1 MTGVTALAALTGA
14 AGLAGLAGLAVLA
27 AGRPRPGKPAGG
39 AAGALLRTPA
49 GRIPRLRTL
58 DRPETAGVHP
68 AVASPVGAHTVGA
81 PAAGAHSAGVR
92 PGGARAAEVE
102 PGGDRSAEVEL
113 GGDRSAEV
121 HPAGVRS
128 VEAGAAT
135 PAYIERDAAPRL
147 RAALSRPGFVLV
159 VGEPL
164 AGRTRLAYEV
174 TRALHP
180 RYAFV
185 RPLTRVALPEAVR
198 VAGRRRHAVLWL
210 DDLEEYL
217 GAGGLTAAQL
227 DGLRRAVVVA
237 TMRTEEYGR
246 YEARDASRLT
256 GSDRDAWRDRRD
268 LLGRA
273 TVIHLDRSWSPE
285 ERRRAEAHRDDPR
298 IAAALGAGGRFGVAE
313 VLAGAPGLPARWD
326 SGWAA
331 GAHPRGAAVLAAAL
345 DCRRA
350 GLRRPVAEEWL
361 RALHLPY
368 LAGRGGAAL
377 RPEPFAEA
385 LDWARGADRTTGALL
400 TGSRAHGYT
409 ACGYLLNAPGL
420 GPVPDH
426 LWQGLLARAE
436 AEDAYDMGLV
446 AHQEGRLCRAV
457 QAFTRARSGGV
468 TAAELPLALAVGD
481 SGRPRRAAADLA
493 GIVRRRELRLGP
505 RHPDTLA
512 ARHQLAYFTGEAGNA
527 RAAAAR
533 FATLVADTRA
543 ALGPGHPDTLAAR
556 HQLAY
561 FTGLAGDPRS
571 AARQLET
578 LLTDRLGRHAPDHAQ
593 VVATRRGLIWFR
605 AVSAPP
611 ATERAARTDRAERA
625 ESAGT
630 AGEAGEAGTAEAV
643 ETAEAE
649 RQLAALLVD
658 AERLLGPL
666 DPHTLAVRAARA
678 GLEARAGRFAEAAR
692 SWAAVAADRTGVLGE
707 EHPHVV
713 HARLEWAR
721 ALIAGGRPEEAR
733 ALVAGTLEAAGRS
746 LEHGHRHLRL
756 ARELVL

>member
-1 MTGVTALAALTGA
+1 MTAVAAL
-14 AGLAGLAGLAVLA
+14 AGLARLAGLAVLA
-27 AGRPRPGKPAGG
+27 AGRPRPGKRAGG

-58 DRPETAGVHP
+58 DRPETVGVHP
-68 AVASPVGAHTVGA
+68 AVVHPVGVHVAEVSPVGVRL
-81 PAAGAHSAGVR
+81 AAVP
-92 PGGARAAEVE
+92 PGGAR
-102 PGGDRSAEVEL
+102 SA
-113 GGDRSAEV
+113 
-121 HPAGVRS
+121 
-128 VEAGAAT
+128 EAGATT
-135 PAYIERDAAPRL
+135 PAYLERDVAPRL
-147 RAALSRPGFVLV
+147 RAALARPGFVLV
-159 VGEPL
+159 VGESL
-164 AGRTRLAYEV
+164 SGRTRLAYEV

-180 RYAFV
+180 RHAFV
-185 RPLTRVALPEAVR
+185 RPLTRAALPEAVR
-198 VAGRRRHAVLWL
+198 VAGRRRRAVLWL

-217 GAGGLTAAQL
+217 GAGGLVTAQL

-273 TVIHLDRSWSPE
+273 TVIRLDRRWSPG
-285 ERRRAEAHRDDPR
+285 ERRRAEAHLDDPR
-298 IAAALGAGGRFGVAE
+298 IAAALGAGERFGVAE
-313 VLAGAPGLPARWD
+313 ALAGAPGLPARWD

-331 GAHPRGAAVLAAAL
+331 GAHPRGAAVLAAAV

-361 RALHLPY
+361 RALHPPY
-368 LAGRGGAAL
+368 LAGRGGGAL

-385 LDWARGADRTTGALL
+385 LDWALGADRTTGALL
-400 TGSRAHGYT
+400 TGSRTHGYT
-409 ACGYLLNAPGL
+409 ACGYLLDAPGL
-420 GPVPDH
+420 GPVPDQ

-446 AHQEGRLCRAV
+446 AHQEGRLGRAV

-561 FTGLAGDPRS
+561 FTGAAGDPRS
-571 AARQLET
+571 AVRQLEA
-578 LLTDRLGRHAPDHAQ
+578 LLADRLGSHGPDHPQ
-593 VVATRRGLIWFR
+593 VLATRRGLIWFR
-605 AVSAPP
+605 AASASP
-611 ATERAARTDRAERA
+611 ATARADGAERAEGAGRAARA

-630 AGEAGEAGTAEAV
+630 AG
-643 ETAEAE
+643 TAEAE
-649 RQLAALLVD
+649 RQLADLLAD
-658 AERLLGPL
+658 AERVLGSF

-678 GLEARAGRFAEAAR
+678 ALAARAGRSAEAAR
-692 SWAAVAADRTGVLGE
+692 AWAGVAADRTGVLGE
-707 EHPHVV
+707 GHPHVV

-721 ALIAGGRPEEAR
+721 AQIADGRREEAR
-733 ALVAGTLEAAGRS
+733 ALLAGTIEAAART
-746 LEHGHRHLRL
+746 LEPGHRYLRL